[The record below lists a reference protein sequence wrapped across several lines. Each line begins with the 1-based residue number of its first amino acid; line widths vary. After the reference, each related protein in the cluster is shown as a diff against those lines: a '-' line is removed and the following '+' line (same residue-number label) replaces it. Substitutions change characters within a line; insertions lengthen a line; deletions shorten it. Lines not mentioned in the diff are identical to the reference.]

1 MHWPVAMPL
10 CEAFGS
16 SFSVIHGFSLSF
28 WSIWWQGD
36 DGGVGTSMF
45 WVAGV

>member
-10 CEAFGS
+10 CEAFRS
-16 SFSVIHGFSLSF
+16 SFSILNGFSMSF

-36 DGGVGTSMF
+36 DGGVGTIN
-45 WVAGV
+45 VVG